1 MGKFCRDSKTRNQG
15 ISSPVILLSLCFS
28 KTDTRNKGT
37 GTQATMSEGIKIIA
51 VNRKARHDYS
61 IDESY
66 ECGIELL
73 GTEVKSFRDGKISF
87 PDAWAEVINSEVWV
101 RSLKIAVNPF
111 SSIFNHDPD
120 RKKKLLLHRDEIK
133 RIHRKTEEKGYTL
146 IPLSFY
152 FKNGR
157 VKVELGL
164 CKGKKT
170 YDKRA
175 SIREKDLKRE
185 VSREFRGKLS

>member
-1 MGKFCRDSKTRNQG
+1 
-15 ISSPVILLSLCFS
+15 
-28 KTDTRNKGT
+28 
-37 GTQATMSEGIKIIA
+37 MSEGKGIKIIA
-51 VNRKARHDYS
+51 VNRKARFDYA
-61 IDESY
+61 IDDRF
-66 ECGIELL
+66 ECGIELM

-87 PDAWAEVINSEVWV
+87 PDAWAEIIAGEIWL
-101 RSLKIAVNPF
+101 RSLKIAENPF

-120 RKKKLLLHRDEIK
+120 RKKKLLLHKEEIK
-133 RIHRKTEEKGYTL
+133 RIARRVDEKGYTL

-152 FKNGR
+152 FKNSR

-175 SIREKDLKRE
+175 DIRDRDLKRE
-185 VSREFRGKLS
+185 ISREFRHSLG

>member
-1 MGKFCRDSKTRNQG
+1 MGGGTKT
-15 ISSPVILLSLCFS
+15 
-28 KTDTRNKGT
+28 
-37 GTQATMSEGIKIIA
+37 IA
-51 VNRKARHDYS
+51 VNRKARFDYS
-61 IDESY
+61 VDETY

-73 GTEVKSFRDGKISF
+73 GTEVKSFRDGRISF
-87 PDAWAEVINSEVWV
+87 PDAWAEVINREVWL
-101 RSLKIAVNPF
+101 RSLRIAENPF

-133 RIHRKTEEKGYTL
+133 RINRKVEEKGFTL

-164 CKGKKT
+164 CKGKKQ

-175 SIREKDLKRE
+175 DIRENDLKRDME
-185 VSREFRGKLS
+185 REFRRSPRI

>member
-1 MGKFCRDSKTRNQG
+1 MM
-15 ISSPVILLSLCFS
+15 
-28 KTDTRNKGT
+28 
-37 GTQATMSEGIKIIA
+37 AEGVKIIA

-61 IDESY
+61 VDDTY

-87 PDAWAEVINSEVWV
+87 PDAWAEVAAGEVWL
-101 RSLKIAVNPF
+101 RSLRIAENPF
-111 SSIFNHDPD
+111 SSVFNHDPD
-120 RKKKLLLHRDEIK
+120 RKKRLLLHRDEIK
-133 RIHRKTEEKGYTL
+133 RIHRKVEEKGYTL

-152 FKNGR
+152 FKKGR

-164 CKGKKT
+164 CKGKKS

-175 SIREKDLKRE
+175 GIRERDVKRDIE
-185 VSREFRGKLS
+185 REFRHR

>member
-1 MGKFCRDSKTRNQG
+1 MG
-15 ISSPVILLSLCFS
+15 
-28 KTDTRNKGT
+28 
-37 GTQATMSEGIKIIA
+37 EGIKIVA
-51 VNRKARHDYS
+51 VNRKARFDYAV
-61 IDESY
+61 DDTY

-87 PDAWAEVINSEVWV
+87 PDAWAEVINGEVWL
-101 RSLKIAVNPF
+101 RSLRIAENPF

-120 RKKKLLLHRDEIK
+120 RKKKLLLHREEIK
-133 RIHRKTEEKGYTL
+133 RIARRVDEKGYTL

-152 FKNGR
+152 FKKGR

-164 CKGKKT
+164 CKGKKS

-175 SIREKDLKRE
+175 DIRERDIKRE
-185 VSREFRGKLS
+185 VSREFRNRLH

>member
-1 MGKFCRDSKTRNQG
+1 M
-15 ISSPVILLSLCFS
+15 
-28 KTDTRNKGT
+28 
-37 GTQATMSEGIKIIA
+37 AEGVKIIA

-61 IDESY
+61 VDDTY

-87 PDAWAEVINSEVWV
+87 PDAWAEVISGEVWL
-101 RSLKIAVNPF
+101 RSLNVAENPF
-111 SSIFNHDPD
+111 SSIFNHDPG
-120 RKKKLLLHRDEIK
+120 RKKRLLLHRDEIK
-133 RIHRKTEEKGYTL
+133 RITRKVEEKGFTL

-152 FKNGR
+152 FKKGR

-175 SIREKDLKRE
+175 DIRERDLQRDTE
-185 VSREFRGKLS
+185 REFKYR

>member
-1 MGKFCRDSKTRNQG
+1 
-15 ISSPVILLSLCFS
+15 
-28 KTDTRNKGT
+28 
-37 GTQATMSEGIKIIA
+37 MSEGGKIIA
-51 VNRKARHDYS
+51 VNRRARHDYAV
-61 IDESY
+61 DDSY

-87 PDAWAEVINSEVWV
+87 PDAWAEVISGEVWL
-101 RSLKIAVNPF
+101 RSLHIAENPF

-120 RKKKLLLHRDEIK
+120 RKKRLLLHREEIK
-133 RIHRKTEEKGYTL
+133 RITRKVDEKGYTL

-152 FKNGR
+152 FKKGR

-164 CKGKKT
+164 CKGKKA

-175 SIREKDLKRE
+175 DIRERDIKRE
-185 VSREFRGKLS
+185 VSREFRQKLH

>member
-1 MGKFCRDSKTRNQG
+1 
-15 ISSPVILLSLCFS
+15 V
-28 KTDTRNKGT
+28 
-37 GTQATMSEGIKIIA
+37 SEGTKTIA

-61 IDESY
+61 VDDHY

-87 PDAWAEVINSEVWV
+87 PDSWAEVINGEIWL
-101 RSLKIAVNPF
+101 RSLKIAENPF

-120 RKKKLLLHRDEIK
+120 RKKRLLLHRDEIK
-133 RIHRKTEEKGYTL
+133 RIRRKVDEKGYTL

-152 FKNGR
+152 FKKGR

-164 CKGKKT
+164 CKGKKA

-175 SIREKDLKRE
+175 DIRERDISRDI
-185 VSREFRGKLS
+185 SREFRRGSTL

>member
-1 MGKFCRDSKTRNQG
+1 MGDG
-15 ISSPVILLSLCFS
+15 V
-28 KTDTRNKGT
+28 
-37 GTQATMSEGIKIIA
+37 KIIA
-51 VNRKARHDYS
+51 QNRKARHDYS
-61 IDESY
+61 VDETY

-87 PDAWAEVINSEVWV
+87 PDAWAEVVKGEIWL
-101 RSLKIAVNPF
+101 RSLKVAENPF

-120 RKKKLLLHRDEIK
+120 RFKRLLLHKEEIK
-133 RIHRKTEEKGYTL
+133 RINRKVEEKGYTL

-152 FKNGR
+152 FKKGR

-164 CKGKKT
+164 CKGKKA

-175 SIREKDLKRE
+175 AIRDKDLKRDIE
-185 VSREFRGKLS
+185 REFRHGMG

>member
-1 MGKFCRDSKTRNQG
+1 
-15 ISSPVILLSLCFS
+15 
-28 KTDTRNKGT
+28 
-37 GTQATMSEGIKIIA
+37 MSDGVKIIA
-51 VNRKARHDYS
+51 VNRKARHDYTVDS
-61 IDESY
+61 FF
-66 ECGIELL
+66 ECGLELL

-87 PDAWAEVINSEVWV
+87 PDAWAEIVRGEIWL
-101 RSLKIAVNPF
+101 RSLRVAENPF

-120 RKKKLLLHRDEIK
+120 RKKRLLLHREEIK
-133 RIHRKTEEKGYTL
+133 RLTRKVEERGYTL

-164 CKGKKT
+164 CKGKKA

-175 SIREKDLKRE
+175 DIRERDVKRDIA
-185 VSREFRGKLS
+185 REFRHGLQ

>member
-1 MGKFCRDSKTRNQG
+1 MGE
-15 ISSPVILLSLCFS
+15 
-28 KTDTRNKGT
+28 GT
-37 GTQATMSEGIKIIA
+37 KLIA
-51 VNRKARHDYS
+51 QNRKARHDYI

-87 PDAWAEVINSEVWV
+87 PDAWAEVIKGEIWV
-101 RSLKIAVNPF
+101 RSLKVAENPF
-111 SSIFNHDPD
+111 SSVFNHDPD
-120 RKKKLLLHRDEIK
+120 RLKRLLLHKEEIK
-133 RIHRKTEEKGYTL
+133 RINRKVEEKGYTL

-152 FKNGR
+152 FKRGR

-164 CKGKKT
+164 CKGKKA

-175 SIREKDLKRE
+175 GIREKDLKRDIE
-185 VSREFRGKLS
+185 REFRHGMR

>member
-1 MGKFCRDSKTRNQG
+1 
-15 ISSPVILLSLCFS
+15 V
-28 KTDTRNKGT
+28 
-37 GTQATMSEGIKIIA
+37 SEGTKVIA
-51 VNRKARHDYS
+51 VNRRARHDYTV
-61 IDESY
+61 DETY

-73 GTEVKSFRDGKISF
+73 GTEIKSFRDGKISF
-87 PDAWAEVINSEVWV
+87 PDAWAEIIDNEVWL
-101 RSLKIAVNPF
+101 RSLRIAENPF

-133 RIHRKTEEKGYTL
+133 RLKRKVEEKGYTL

-157 VKVELGL
+157 VKVELGV
-164 CKGKKT
+164 CKGKKA

-175 SIREKDLKRE
+175 DIRERDVNRDL
-185 VSREFRGKLS
+185 SREFRHNS

>member
-1 MGKFCRDSKTRNQG
+1 
-15 ISSPVILLSLCFS
+15 
-28 KTDTRNKGT
+28 
-37 GTQATMSEGIKIIA
+37 MSEGTKTIA

-61 IDESY
+61 VDDRY

-87 PDAWAEVINSEVWV
+87 PDAWAEVVQGEVWL
-101 RSLKIAVNPF
+101 RSLHVAENPF
-111 SSIFNHDPD
+111 SSIFNHEPD
-120 RKKKLLLHRDEIK
+120 RKKRLLLHKQEIK
-133 RIHRKTEEKGYTL
+133 RLSRKVEEKGYTL

-152 FKNGR
+152 FKKSR

-164 CKGKKT
+164 CKGKKE

-175 SIREKDLKRE
+175 DIRERDVKRE
-185 VSREFRGKLS
+185 VSREFRHGLH

>member
-1 MGKFCRDSKTRNQG
+1 
-15 ISSPVILLSLCFS
+15 V
-28 KTDTRNKGT
+28 
-37 GTQATMSEGIKIIA
+37 SEGTKVIA
-51 VNRKARHDYS
+51 VNRRARHDYTV
-61 IDESY
+61 DETY

-73 GTEVKSFRDGKISF
+73 GTEIKSFRDGKISF
-87 PDAWAEVINSEVWV
+87 PDAWAEIIDNEVWL
-101 RSLKIAVNPF
+101 RSLRIAENPF

-133 RIHRKTEEKGYTL
+133 RLKRKVEEKGYTL

-157 VKVELGL
+157 VKVELGV
-164 CKGKKT
+164 CKGKKA

-175 SIREKDLKRE
+175 DIRERDVNRDL
-185 VSREFRGKLS
+185 SREFRHKI

>member
-1 MGKFCRDSKTRNQG
+1 
-15 ISSPVILLSLCFS
+15 
-28 KTDTRNKGT
+28 
-37 GTQATMSEGIKIIA
+37 MSEGVKTIA
-51 VNRKARHDYS
+51 VNRKVRHDYS
-61 IDESY
+61 VDESY

-87 PDAWAEVINSEVWV
+87 PDAWAEVINKEIWL
-101 RSLKIAVNPF
+101 RSLKIAENPF

-133 RIHRKTEEKGYTL
+133 RINRKVEEKGYTL

-152 FKNGR
+152 FKKSR

-164 CKGKKT
+164 CKGKKQ

-175 SIREKDLKRE
+175 DIRERDLKRDIA
-185 VSREFRGKLS
+185 REFRNKNN

>member
-1 MGKFCRDSKTRNQG
+1 
-15 ISSPVILLSLCFS
+15 L
-28 KTDTRNKGT
+28 
-37 GTQATMSEGIKIIA
+37 SEGKKMIA
-51 VNRKARHDYS
+51 LNRKARHDYT

-73 GTEVKSFRDGKISF
+73 GTEVKSFREGKISF
-87 PDAWAEVINSEVWV
+87 PDAWAEVINREVWL
-101 RSLKIAVNPF
+101 RSLRIAENPF

-120 RKKKLLLHRDEIK
+120 RRKKLLLNREEIK
-133 RIHRKTEEKGYTL
+133 RITRKTEEKGYTL

-152 FKNGR
+152 FKKGR

-164 CKGKKT
+164 CKGKKQ

-175 SIREKDLKRE
+175 DIRERDIKRDVE
-185 VSREFRGKLS
+185 REFRRGG